1 MMPFARNDTSAL
13 GRWWWTVDRWTLAA
27 LAVLMAIGTM
37 LTLAASPAVAS
48 RIGLEPLHFVR
59 RQMMYLPV
67 ALAVLVGTSLLSPR
81 EIRRVALVVLVL
93 GVALMAVTPFFG
105 TEIKGARRWISLGPV
120 SLQPS
125 EFVKPALAVIAGWL
139 FAAQR
144 LQANLPGNLISVA
157 LFLVVAILLVRQPD
171 FGMVVVVS
179 AVWFTQFFLAGL
191 SMVWVVLFLG
201 MGALG
206 AIGGYLMLPHVASRV
221 DRFLDPS
228 SGDSF
233 QVSTALQAFA
243 SGSWFGRGP
252 GEGSVKS
259 VIPDA
264 HADFVFAVAA
274 EEFGLFAC
282 LLLVALFGFV
292 VLRGFA
298 RLLKEN
304 DLFVLIATAG
314 LLTQFGLQ
322 AFVNMASTLSLMPT
336 KGMTLPFISY
346 GGSSL
351 IALAF
356 AMGMVL
362 GLLRRRGGAGGR
374 A

>member
-1 MMPFARNDTSAL
+1 
-13 GRWWWTVDRWTLAA
+13 
-27 LAVLMAIGTM
+27 
-37 LTLAASPAVAS
+37 
-48 RIGLEPLHFVR
+48 
-59 RQMMYLPV
+59 
-67 ALAVLVGTSLLSPR
+67 
-81 EIRRVALVVLVL
+81 
-93 GVALMAVTPFFG
+93 
-105 TEIKGARRWISLGPV
+105 
-120 SLQPS
+120 
-125 EFVKPALAVIAGWL
+125 LAVIAGWL
-139 FAAQR
+139 FAVQR
-144 LQANLPGNLISVA
+144 LHANVPGNLVSVA
-157 LFLVVAILLVRQPD
+157 LFLLVAILLVRQPD

-191 SMVWVVLFLG
+191 PTPWVIMLFGLG
-201 MGALG
+201 IVGAVS
-206 AIGGYLMLPHVASRV
+206 AYLILPHVASRV

-243 SGSWFGRGP
+243 SGGWFGRGP

-259 VIPDA
+259 IIPDA

-282 LLLVALFGFV
+282 LFLVALFGFV

-362 GLLRRRGGAGGR
+362 ALLRRRPNAGAR
-374 A
+374 P

>member
-13 GRWWWTVDRWTLAA
+13 GHWWWTVDRWTLAA
-27 LAVLMAIGTM
+27 LATLMAIGTM

-144 LQANLPGNLISVA
+144 LQTNLPGNLISVA

-171 FGMVVVVS
+171 FGMVV
-179 AVWFTQFFLAGL
+179 
-191 SMVWVVLFLG
+191 
-201 MGALG
+201 
-206 AIGGYLMLPHVASRV
+206 
-221 DRFLDPS
+221 
-228 SGDSF
+228 
-233 QVSTALQAFA
+233 
-243 SGSWFGRGP
+243 
-252 GEGSVKS
+252 
-259 VIPDA
+259 
-264 HADFVFAVAA
+264 
-274 EEFGLFAC
+274 
-282 LLLVALFGFV
+282 
-292 VLRGFA
+292 
-298 RLLKEN
+298 
-304 DLFVLIATAG
+304 
-314 LLTQFGLQ
+314 
-322 AFVNMASTLSLMPT
+322 
-336 KGMTLPFISY
+336 
-346 GGSSL
+346 
-351 IALAF
+351 
-356 AMGMVL
+356 
-362 GLLRRRGGAGGR
+362 
-374 A
+374 